1 MWMIF
6 IHYAISNLFCLLI
19 VICFDRNF
27 VWIKIDYTIPNNSR
41 IARNKS
47 TFTHLNDSLNRL
59 MNNTVNSAPF
69 NLVYIYIVFHL
80 NE

>member
-1 MWMIF
+1 
-6 IHYAISNLFCLLI
+6 
-19 VICFDRNF
+19 
-27 VWIKIDYTIPNNSR
+27 
-41 IARNKS
+41 
-47 TFTHLNDSLNRL
+47 LNRL